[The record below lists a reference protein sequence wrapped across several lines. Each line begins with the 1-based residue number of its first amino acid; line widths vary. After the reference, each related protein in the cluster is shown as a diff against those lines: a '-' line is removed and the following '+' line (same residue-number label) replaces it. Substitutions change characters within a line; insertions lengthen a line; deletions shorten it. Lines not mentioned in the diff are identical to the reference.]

1 MQTLTQ
7 PDQLRRFFALLGERC
22 PRPARLYL
30 FGGSALLWL
39 GGPRHTAD
47 VDVTW
52 DPADAAF
59 RELVQA
65 TAAELDLDVEESIPA
80 DFMPLPA
87 GHWARHIHL
96 GDFGNLSVY
105 LFDPYSIA
113 LMKLDR
119 AFESDL
125 EDVRY
130 LLANGH
136 LQLETLALLLEDVA
150 ARFDEPIRL
159 RQQFEVFR
167 KTL

>member
-7 PDQLRRFFALLGERC
+7 PEQIQRFFVALGERC
-22 PRPARLYL
+22 PQGSRLYL

-47 VDVTW
+47 VDVTLA
-52 DPADAAF
+52 PASVTL
-59 RELVQA
+59 RRLVA
-65 TAAELDLDVEESIPA
+65 ETAAALDLDVEESVPA
-80 DFMPLPA
+80 EFMPLPA
-87 GHWARHIHL
+87 GYEDRHRHL
-96 GDFGNLSVY
+96 GNYGNLAVY

-136 LQLETLALLLEDVA
+136 LQLDTLAQHVEDVA
-150 ARFDEPIRL
+150 SRYDEPIRL
-159 RQQFEVFR
+159 RRQFADFC